1 MDVKKS
7 KKAAT
12 VLTVER
18 SSAAETTSP
27 TPIDL
32 TSKDATQ
39 VDALLFLFHVQR
51 KEGRKEEEEGEEKEE
66 EEGAST
72 GRQPTTLSR
81 RKNVDADVKLFSS
94 SDVGCCRPIDAPLRR
109 TAKGQTPP
117 KKKKKKEK
125 RKKKKKDQSNSNG
138 KKKNRKSKVRKSKKE
153 KQTPPTRQS
162 IIS

>member
-51 KEGRKEEEEGEEKEE
+51 KEGRKEGRRRGGEEKEEKEE
-66 EEGAST
+66 EEGA
-72 GRQPTTLSR
+72 
-81 RKNVDADVKLFSS
+81 
-94 SDVGCCRPIDAPLRR
+94 
-109 TAKGQTPP
+109 
-117 KKKKKKEK
+117 
-125 RKKKKKDQSNSNG
+125 
-138 KKKNRKSKVRKSKKE
+138 
-153 KQTPPTRQS
+153 
-162 IIS
+162 